1 MTLFE
6 VSSKTPN
13 NKASGYNMLTS
24 ANFLSTLRKNSV
36 EHENF

>member
-6 VSSKTPN
+6 VSNKTPN
-13 NKASGYNMLTS
+13 SKTSGYNMVTS